1 MNIIYTKLSK
11 EHLDSIAA
19 LDKLCF
25 TLCWSR
31 ALFESELSNIN
42 AHYTVAIC
50 DGKVVG
56 YVGIVCVAGEGSI
69 TNIAVHPD
77 YRNHGIATCLLDM
90 ILNFA
95 DENELE
101 FVTLEVRESNI
112 NAIHLYEKFGFETVG
127 KRKNYYSDNHETA
140 LLMTK
145 YTIHQS
151 T

>member
-1 MNIIYTKLSK
+1 M
-11 EHLDSIAA
+11 
-19 LDKLCF
+19 
-25 TLCWSR
+25 
-31 ALFESELSNIN
+31 N

-56 YVGIVCVAGEGSI
+56 YVGIVCVAVEGSI

-127 KRKNYYSDNHETA
+127 KRKNYYSDNHEAA